1 MADGFSG
8 LVGRTP
14 LVRLRTLSEQ
24 TGCTILAKAEFM
36 NPGGSVK
43 DRAALQII
51 NQAEK
56 EGKIRPGG
64 TVVEGT
70 AGNTGIGMAHVC
82 RAKGYQCVIYM
93 PNTQSPE
100 KVQLLKALGADVR
113 TVPAVPFDDPNS
125 KCLVGCSCEILP
137 S

>member
-1 MADGFSG
+1 
-8 LVGRTP
+8 
-14 LVRLRTLSEQ
+14 
-24 TGCTILAKAEFM
+24 M

-43 DRAALQII
+43 DRAALFII
-51 NQAEK
+51 EQAEK
-56 EGKIRPGG
+56 EGKLKPGG
-64 TVVEGT
+64 TVVSTKKKNWLIPSFYINTLQVEGT

-82 RAKGYQCVIYM
+82 RAKGYKCVIYM

-125 KCLVGCSCEILP
+125 MKRLEEVSEFIY
-137 S
+137 